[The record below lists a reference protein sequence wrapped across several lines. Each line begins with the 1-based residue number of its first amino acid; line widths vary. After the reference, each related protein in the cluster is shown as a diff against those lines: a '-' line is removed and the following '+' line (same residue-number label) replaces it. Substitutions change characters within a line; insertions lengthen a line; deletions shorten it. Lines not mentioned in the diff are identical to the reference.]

1 MGRLRVLSRG
11 LMRDVPAPLGDMAM
25 ARGDRLAADRR
36 LTGYG
41 PTYVHYGIDL
51 GDGTVA
57 HARPHRFE
65 RLWAGGAVVR
75 TSFEEFARGEA
86 VRVVH
91 EPPAAFS
98 LEQVAQRAE
107 EHVGREGYSPVV
119 DNCEHFTTWCATG
132 TCHSRQID
140 IIAARCGRIAGRAS
154 SAITSR
160 SVKTGLRQVSV
171 RTAAGTTA
179 RIGLKAFM
187 PAVLVA
193 EGVAMAVEWKAH
205 RAGRDE
211 ASSKRAGDA
220 AGLATSTATFAAA
233 GALTGPVGAMVGAVT
248 GAAVWAGGSLAAKT
262 ATWAGERVVSGVTS
276 LAVRQRAGA

>member
-1 MGRLRVLSRG
+1 
-11 LMRDVPAPLGDMAM
+11 M

-36 LTGYG
+36 LAGCG

-65 RLWAGGAVVR
+65 RLWAGGGVVR
-75 TSFEEFARGEA
+75 TSLEEFAKGEA
-86 VRVVH
+86 VRVVQ
-91 EPPAAFS
+91 EPPAEFPP
-98 LEQVAQRAE
+98 EEVAARAE
-107 EHVGREGYSPVV
+107 EHVGRDGYSPVT

-132 TCHSRQID
+132 LCQSRQID
-140 IIAARCGRIAGRAS
+140 IIAARVGRMAGRAS
-154 SAITSR
+154 AVITSR
-160 SVKTGLRQVSV
+160 TVTRGVRHVSV

-205 RAGRDE
+205 RAGHDE
-211 ASSKRAGDA
+211 ESCKRAGDA

-233 GALTGPVGAMVGAVT
+233 GAITGPVGAVVGAVT
-248 GAAVWAGGSLAAKT
+248 GAAVWAGGSLASKT
-262 ATWAGERVVSGVTS
+262 ATWAGGRVVSGVTR
-276 LAVRQRAGA
+276 LAVRRRVTV

>member
-1 MGRLRVLSRG
+1 
-11 LMRDVPAPLGDMAM
+11 M

-36 LTGYG
+36 LAGCG

-57 HARPHRFE
+57 HAKPHRFE
-65 RLWAGGAVVR
+65 RLWEGGGVVR
-75 TSFEEFARGEA
+75 TSLEEFAKGQA
-86 VRVVH
+86 VRVVQ
-91 EPPAAFS
+91 EPPAVFS
-98 LEQVAQRAE
+98 ADEVAQRAE
-107 EHVGREGYSPVV
+107 EHIGRDGYSPVT

-132 TCHSRQID
+132 VCHSRQID
-140 IIAARCGRIAGRAS
+140 IIAARVGRMAGRAS
-154 SAITSR
+154 AAITSR
-160 SVKTGLRQVSV
+160 GVRSGIRQVSV

-205 RAGRDE
+205 RAGHDE
-211 ASSKRAGDA
+211 ASCKRAGDA

-233 GALTGPVGAMVGAVT
+233 GAITGPVGAFVGAVT
-248 GAAVWAGGSLAAKT
+248 GAAVWAGGSLASKT
-262 ATWAGERVVSGVTS
+262 FTWAGGRVVSGVTS
-276 LAVRQRAGA
+276 LAVRRRGTT

>member
-1 MGRLRVLSRG
+1 
-11 LMRDVPAPLGDMAM
+11 M

-36 LTGYG
+36 LAGCG

-65 RLWAGGAVVR
+65 RLWAGGGVVR
-75 TSFEEFARGEA
+75 TSLEEFARGEA

-98 LEQVAQRAE
+98 PDEVARRAE
-107 EHVGREGYSPVV
+107 EHVGSEGYSPVN

-132 TCHSRQID
+132 RRHSRQID
-140 IIAARCGRIAGRAS
+140 IIASRVGRIAGRAS
-154 SAITSR
+154 AAITSK
-160 SVKTGLRQVSV
+160 SVTSGVRHVAV
-171 RTAAGTTA
+171 RTATGTTA

-205 RAGRDE
+205 RAGHDE
-211 ASSKRAGDA
+211 ESSKRAGQA

-233 GALTGPVGAMVGAVT
+233 GAVTGPVGAMVGAVT

-262 ATWAGERVVSGVTS
+262 ATWAGERMVSGVTS
-276 LAVRQRAGA
+276 LAVRQRMVGA